1 MKAGSLAEEC
11 DLFLNQWLVLA
22 LRSSKV
28 NASRGKS
35 APHNPCRS
43 RSTDITDEGAR
54 LIAIIPSGLISCPS
68 GCLTIVVIQQ
78 SAQPLAAL
86 NRTAVTG
93 ARLLLHDQPVAQPL
107 VVALV
112 MIQVISTTPILESVA
127 KSAIRGIRGTAGQ
140 CGCIPRS

>member
-1 MKAGSLAEEC
+1 MKGGSSAEEC

-28 NASRGKS
+28 NASRRKS
-35 APHNPCRS
+35 APHNPCRN

-78 SAQPLAAL
+78 SPNRWRRWIAPLLQAQDCSS
-86 NRTAVTG
+86 TIS
-93 ARLLLHDQPVAQPL
+93 RLPNPW
-107 VVALV
+107 
-112 MIQVISTTPILESVA
+112 
-127 KSAIRGIRGTAGQ
+127 
-140 CGCIPRS
+140 